1 MHYLYSGTNKLLLD
15 LKNVDACFR
24 FSKCREISLFLLE
37 EFHSLLIAVHTGCK
51 LKQSFFLLQKQGD
64 AVTFKSQ
71 VQISSGS
78 L

>member
-37 EFHSLLIAVHTGCK
+37 EFHLLLIAVPYWMQQAQAK
-51 LKQSFFLLQKQGD
+51 LFL
-64 AVTFKSQ
+64 VTK
-71 VQISSGS
+71 VR
-78 L
+78 